1 MASEMLS
8 SPGPLCSACGAPL
21 DPQSQR
27 CERCGALTPLG
38 QRLLGEAAHLPQ
50 EIVWQEAPP
59 PFISGPPAGGQ
70 ASPSS
75 AASEVVPAMIA
86 PGAATTTLSD
96 PGAFPTLPDPDALL
110 PTDSDITLAAD
121 VTIPESTLTVIEGP
135 EAAPGI
141 RIPRPS
147 FRRPSLQGTTG
158 AALLTWGPRV
168 VGIGGLIA
176 LLALTPTT
184 SSWGSIATRDGITLL
199 VAGGCVGLLI
209 WLFQHLHHRWTR
221 RRWMMLAAGLALVG
235 VVGAAL
241 APTLHSIQGRT
252 LESQGNYQRAIEEY
266 AASGEH
272 SPNGQDIARCY
283 LEWGQRDLRAQDNE
297 MAVQHLEAAA
307 ETYSA
312 TPAAHQAREP
322 LGAALLL
329 WGRQLAVEQ
338 RYGQAI
344 QQFARLRTRYA
355 DTQAA
360 QQARDAQDEPAAY
373 YAWGQQL
380 QANQQFQAALTQF
393 QAIDKL
399 FPDSPYAPQAYN
411 AAANDLY
418 SWGQALTAQ
427 ARYPQAIATYQ
438 QIIKQY
444 GNAPAAQQAQQALN
458 APQPVK
464 GRLIFASG
472 PPDAHVT
479 IRLSSSWST
488 GPNGYVQGGFIYE
501 VRTDANGNFTFPSV
515 ALGRYLVD
523 WQQGAS
529 FTTLLHQGTY
539 NPVYIA
545 DVEPLR
551 GTDLGDVQVEG

>member
-1 MASEMLS
+1 M
-8 SPGPLCSACGAPL
+8 
-21 DPQSQR
+21 
-27 CERCGALTPLG
+27 
-38 QRLLGEAAHLPQ
+38 EAATQLPQ
-50 EIVWQEAPP
+50 EVVLQEAPP
-59 PFISGPPAGGQ
+59 PFASSPTSGGQ
-70 ASPSS
+70 ASPSA
-75 AASEVVPAMIA
+75 AASEVVPTMMM
-86 PGAATTTLSD
+86 PGAATTTLPD
-96 PGAFPTLPDPDALL
+96 PGELPTLPDPDALL

-121 VTIPESTLTVIEGP
+121 LTIPESTLTIIEGP
-135 EAAPGI
+135 AATPGI
-141 RIPRPS
+141 RIPRPR
-147 FRRPSLQGTTG
+147 FHRPNLQGATG
-158 AALLTWGPRV
+158 AALLRWGPWLV
-168 VGIGGLIA
+168 LIGGLIA
-176 LLALTPTT
+176 LLALSLTT
-184 SSWGSIATRDGITLL
+184 SSWGSIAARDGITLL
-199 VAGGCVGLLI
+199 VAGACAGSFI
-209 WLFQHLHHRWTR
+209 WLFQRLHHRWTR
-221 RRWMMLAAGLALVG
+221 RRWFILAASLALVG
-235 VVGAAL
+235 VVGVGF
-241 APTLHSIQGRT
+241 APMLHSIQGHA
-252 LESQGNYQRAIEEY
+252 LENQGNYQRAIEEY

-312 TPAAHQAREP
+312 TPAATQAREP
-322 LGAALLL
+322 LGAALLQ
-329 WGRQLAVEQ
+329 WGRQLVVEQ

-360 QQARDAQDEPAAY
+360 QQAQAAQDEPAAY

-380 QANQQFQAALTQF
+380 QANQQYQQALTQF
-393 QAIDKL
+393 QAIGKL
-399 FPDSPYAPQAYN
+399 FPASSYAPQAYN

-427 ARYPQAIATYQ
+427 AKYAQAIATYQ
-438 QIIKQY
+438 QLIKQY
-444 GNAPAAQQAQQALN
+444 GNSPAAQQAQQALN

-479 IRLSSSWST
+479 IRLSSTWST

-501 VRTDANGNFTFPSV
+501 VRTDANGNFTFPGV
-515 ALGRYLVD
+515 ALGKYLVD

-545 DVEPLR
+545 NVEPLR
-551 GTDLGDVQVEG
+551 GTNLGDVQVES